1 FTSSQGGG
9 LVGPKKKQPKWKQS
23 KGSSSPSPGVPT
35 TPSTAAAPEPA
46 DYLDSYMGAQLKV
59 LLSQVSLGLTPRLR
73 KANTKE
79 VGVQV
84 NPRVDASVQC
94 LMGPSAHFSRA
105 GSAICSPGLDRHL
118 FTLPEA
124 ARPQVVPSTPPE
136 RKEGADGEQVALQPE
151 EEPGERSQ
159 RADTAPAQQSQP
171 EEEKGASAGTRSA
184 FQVGRAPSVQR
195 LTVKCR
201 EWERGSLAR
210 AQPPSPAVTCQLRS
224 PASAPA
230 PGTCSKTRC
239 SCPQKKRHIDLKRT
253 HRQELCGRCKGKRLF
268 CDNTYSFK
276 YIV

>member
-1 FTSSQGGG
+1 MERFIYPLYSVYQGYGGIFTSSQGEGF
-9 LVGPKKKQPKWKQS
+9 VGPKKKQPKWKQS

-59 LLSQVSLGLTPRLR
+59 LLSQVSLGLTPWLH

-94 LMGPSAHFSRA
+94 LMGNVFS
-105 GSAICSPGLDRHL
+105 P
-118 FTLPEA
+118 
-124 ARPQVVPSTPPE
+124 
-136 RKEGADGEQVALQPE
+136 K
-151 EEPGERSQ
+151 
-159 RADTAPAQQSQP
+159 
-171 EEEKGASAGTRSA
+171 
-184 FQVGRAPSVQR
+184 
-195 LTVKCR
+195 
-201 EWERGSLAR
+201 
-210 AQPPSPAVTCQLRS
+210 
-224 PASAPA
+224 
-230 PGTCSKTRC
+230 TCSKTRC